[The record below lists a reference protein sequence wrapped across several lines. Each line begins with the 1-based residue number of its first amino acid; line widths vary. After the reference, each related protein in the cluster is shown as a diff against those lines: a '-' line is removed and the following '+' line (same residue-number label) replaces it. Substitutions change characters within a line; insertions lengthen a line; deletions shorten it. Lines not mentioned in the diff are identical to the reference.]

1 MREDIGKKK
10 NSGFTLV
17 EVLVAVAILAVVTI
31 PIIQSFVSVAQVN
44 GKARRRLSGV
54 TVAES
59 IMEACKSMPLTEFAA
74 QCGYYSASGTS
85 GVPFTILSGQLNT
98 SGGGNSFSNFS
109 GSAAELQ
116 IKDSKLVAVTNDGS
130 KSAQPIASGS
140 KQYKLRESTSKTYYF
155 WIGGIEMGGGMYDA
169 IVTYTLNRERSKVT
183 ATYDPWDDLSTAG
196 LRTLRYYDVKIDV
209 YRTRSSFNETVYGVN
224 SVKVVTIDGSVSDYI
239 DPK

>member
-1 MREDIGKKK
+1 MREDISKKK

-44 GKARRRLSGV
+44 GKSRRRLSGV

-74 QCGYYSASGTS
+74 QCGYYSSS
-85 GVPFTILSGQLNT
+85 GVPFTILSGNLSST
-98 SGGGNSFSNFS
+98 GGGYSFSSFS

-116 IKDSKLVAVTNDGS
+116 VKDSKLAAVTNNAA
-130 KSAQPIASGS
+130 KSAQPIATGS
-140 KQYKLRESTSKTYYF
+140 QQYKLKESTSKTYYF
-155 WIGGIEMGGGMYDA
+155 WIGGIEMGGGVYDA
-169 IVTYTLNRERSKVT
+169 IVTYTLNKERSKVT
-183 ATYDPWDDLSTAG
+183 STYDPWDDLSTAG

-209 YRTRSSFNETVYGVN
+209 YRTRSSFTETVYGVN
-224 SVKVVTIDGSVSDYI
+224 SVKVVTIEGSVSDYI
-239 DPK
+239 DPKES